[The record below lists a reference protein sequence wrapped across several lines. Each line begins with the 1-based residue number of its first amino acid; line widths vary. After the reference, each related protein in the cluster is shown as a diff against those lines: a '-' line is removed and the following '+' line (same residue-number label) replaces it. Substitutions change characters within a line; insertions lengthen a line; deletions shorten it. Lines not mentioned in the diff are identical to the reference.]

1 MLTITNEEALNLLMD
16 RLETWTNDKD
26 VQNLFEKMYKN
37 YIEEGVFDGN
47 TSTVME
53 IVDNDY
59 INYCE
64 VVYAEDLSQKDLKK
78 LVKLYKNGER
88 DISFESFDSI
98 GYSFIEAVDN
108 EENPTKFL
116 LRA

>member
-1 MLTITNEEALNLLMD
+1 MFTITNKEALNLLMD
-16 RLETWTNDKD
+16 RLETWTNDRD
-26 VQNLFEKMYKN
+26 TQDLYEKMYTN
-37 YIEEGVFDGN
+37 YIEEGVFDSN

-64 VVYAEDLSQKDLKK
+64 VVCTEDLSKKDLKK

-88 DISFESFDSI
+88 DISCESFDCI

>member
-1 MLTITNEEALNLLMD
+1 MFTITNEEALNLLMD
-16 RLETWTNDKD
+16 RLGTWTNDKD
-26 VQNLFEKMYKN
+26 VQNLFEKMYEN
-37 YIEEGVFDGN
+37 YMEAGVFDEN

-59 INYCE
+59 INYCK
-64 VVYAEDLSQKDLKK
+64 VVYAEDLSKKDLKK

-88 DISFESFDSI
+88 DISCESFDGI

>member
-1 MLTITNEEALNLLMD
+1 MFNINNDEALNLLMD
-16 RLETWTNDKD
+16 RLGTWTNDEEVKS
-26 VQNLFEKMYKN
+26 LFEKMYEN
-37 YIEEGVFDGN
+37 YLDEGVFDGREY
-47 TSTVME
+47 SVME
-53 IVDNDY
+53 VVDNDY

-64 VVYAEDLSQKDLKK
+64 VVCAEDLSKKDFEK
-78 LVKLYKNGER
+78 LAKLYKNGER
-88 DISFESFDSI
+88 DISCESFDGI